1 MLSLE
6 QVRALE
12 DRVER
17 AVAYIA
23 SIREEN
29 TELHRRL
36 GLSEA
41 RYAETQSFIDEAAE
55 ELAAIEEKAKGAVA
69 EAASYKARLEAAAE
83 HSAQLEAR
91 FVDLEARSRELGERA
106 AAAEARAAEA
116 DRRAR
121 GAEAASADLE
131 TRIETYRSDQSRI
144 EEGIVHALE
153 KLDAFEDL
161 ILTQATPSAAA
172 APSVEAAPA
181 PIAAARPIEASRPIE
196 AARSIVEPPAE
207 PLENELD
214 IF

>member
-12 DRVER
+12 ERVER

-29 TELHRRL
+29 AELHRRL
-36 GLSEA
+36 SVSET
-41 RYAETQSFIDEAAE
+41 RYAETQSFIDETAE
-55 ELAAIEEKAKGAVA
+55 ELAAIEEKAKGAAA
-69 EAASYKARLEAAAE
+69 EAATYKARLEAA
-83 HSAQLEAR
+83 SAHTSQIEAR
-91 FVDLEARSRELGERA
+91 FIELEAKARELGERA
-106 AAAEARAAEA
+106 VAAEARAAEA
-116 DRRAR
+116 EQRAR
-121 GAEAASADLE
+121 SAESASADLAS
-131 TRIETYRSDQSRI
+131 RIDVYRADQSRI

-161 ILTQATPSAAA
+161 ILAQAAPGVATAPVAAASAEAEPEGLSAASA
-172 APSVEAAPA
+172 SPA
-181 PIAAARPIEASRPIE
+181 ETASQ
-196 AARSIVEPPAE
+196 PPAR